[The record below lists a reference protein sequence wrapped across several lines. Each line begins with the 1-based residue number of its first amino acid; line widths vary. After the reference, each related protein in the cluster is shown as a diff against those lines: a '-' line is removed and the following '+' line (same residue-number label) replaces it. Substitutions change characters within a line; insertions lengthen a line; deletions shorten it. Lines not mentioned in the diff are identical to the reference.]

1 MRKFVFLL
9 ALLTLATFLIAEEDV
24 VIGVLM
30 SDYTARWYAELGF
43 KEPHWGY
50 LEEMKRIFDFVR
62 DLGYKVVP
70 IFDRDLELYA
80 DPNADPVVKF
90 TRTYD
95 ISKLKLLILP
105 DNRRMSPLEIAAV
118 KKFVKNGG
126 KIFALAQT
134 SFRDHNNKKW
144 PNNEYTFA
152 LYDILKISYNS
163 FAWKPPQH
171 GYIKKTVDHPI
182 WEGLGEFVPTP
193 RHWVMIIKVLEGGK
207 VLGEWYNDDKEMPSH
222 MPDLNAAIV
231 ETEYGIYIGE
241 DLFINPNF
249 EQPEVQM
256 LLANIIDYLVGE

>member
-1 MRKFVFLL
+1 MKRLFVLLL
-9 ALLTLATFLIAEEDV
+9 AVAFLGILFAQEES

-43 KEPHWGY
+43 KDPHWGY
-50 LEEMKRIFDFVR
+50 LEEMKRIFDFIR
-62 DLGYKVVP
+62 GLGYNVVP

-105 DNRRMSPLEIAAV
+105 DTRRMSPLEIEAV
-118 KKFVKNGG
+118 RKFIKNGG
-126 KIFALAQT
+126 KVFAIAQASFRNHNNGKWDTPNVFALGDV
-134 SFRDHNNKKW
+134 F
-144 PNNEYTFA
+144 
-152 LYDILKISYNS
+152 KIAYNS

-171 GYIKKTVDHPI
+171 GYIKKAADHPI
-182 WEGLGEFVPTP
+182 WEGIDEFVPTP
-193 RHWVMIIKVLEGGK
+193 RHWVMVIKVLEGGK

-231 ETEYGIYIGE
+231 EGENSIYVGE

-256 LLANIIDYLVGE
+256 LLANIIDYLMGE